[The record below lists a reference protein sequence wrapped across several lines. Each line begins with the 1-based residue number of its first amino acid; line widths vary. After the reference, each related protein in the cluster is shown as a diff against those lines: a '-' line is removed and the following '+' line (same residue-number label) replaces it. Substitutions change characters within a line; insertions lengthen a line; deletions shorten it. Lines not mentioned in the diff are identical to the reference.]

1 MKKIDAHQK
10 RVVSKWQI
18 LSVSL
23 LYITL
28 VLTLLMV
35 VLAVVDNAFNLFS
48 YGSFMFV
55 LYERLIG
62 PSSLISFYLPVLVCS
77 FLPEYL
83 WFNVAVTVICVF
95 SLARI
100 GYLTL
105 NIFRANAKTVVRVWI
120 VIMIFE
126 SLISFVLIFEDLFSV
141 FILVYR
147 VFTVFS
153 LFMSLKFIN
162 SHYEFYDY

>member
-28 VLTLLMV
+28 VLTLLMIA
-35 VLAVVDNAFNLFS
+35 LAVVDNTFNLFS
-48 YGSFMFV
+48 YGSFMFE
-55 LYERLIG
+55 LFERLIG
-62 PSSLISFYLPVLVCS
+62 PSSLISFYFPVLVCS
-77 FLPEYL
+77 FISEYL
-83 WFNVAVTVICVF
+83 WFNVAVFVICVF
-95 SLARI
+95 SLSLI

-105 NIFRANAKTVVRVWI
+105 NIFRTNAKIVVRVWI
-120 VIMIFE
+120 VIMILE

-141 FILVYR
+141 FILVFR